1 MMRKLVYALAAAAA
15 IAAGVPTLANA
26 QDIYVGVGADRGYYG
41 DRYDGPRFRLHERD
55 REFRH
60 GFYRRDYRDRDY
72 DRGVVI
78 REHRWD
84 ND

>member
-1 MMRKLVYALAAAAA
+1 MRKLTCALAAAAA

-26 QDIYVGVGADRGYYG
+26 GEVGGYVNGEHGYYG
-41 DRYDGPRFRLHERD
+41 DRHDGARFQFRERD

-60 GFYRRDYRDRDY
+60 GYYHRDY
-72 DRGVVI
+72 DDRDVVI
-78 REHRWD
+78 RRHHWD

>member
-1 MMRKLVYALAAAAA
+1 MMRKLTYALAAAAA

-26 QDIYVGVGADRGYYG
+26 GGVSVDVNGGHGYYG
-41 DRYDGPRFRLHERD
+41 DRYDGPRFRFREHD

-60 GFYRRDYRDRDY
+60 RYYHHDYGDRD
-72 DRGVVI
+72 VVI
-78 REHRWD
+78 RRHHWD